1 MNRNPQ
7 RKEAPNYEQLPMQ
20 LHVKIY
26 PSKKEGG
33 PLAYAS
39 VNLNG
44 CFAVQGIQIRDSKNG
59 PFVSMPSRK
68 VGTKYMDYCFPC
80 TSEFKKTFDETVLEA
95 FRLEMQRTQKHQ
107 SGPTMGGMNMKG

>member
-7 RKEAPNYEQLPMQ
+7 RKEAPNHEQLPMQ

-26 PSKKEGG
+26 PARKEGG

-39 VNLNG
+39 VNMNG

-68 VGTKYMDYCFPC
+68 VGAKYMDYCFPC

-95 FRLEMQRTQKHQ
+95 YRMEMHQTQKQ
-107 SGPTMGGMNMKG
+107 QNGPAMGGMNMKG

>member
-1 MNRNPQ
+1 MSRNPQ
-7 RKEAPNYEQLPMQ
+7 KEAAPNYEQLPMQ

-26 PSKKEGG
+26 PARKENG

-39 VNLNG
+39 VNMNG

-68 VGTKYMDYCFPC
+68 VGAKYMDYCFPC

-95 FRLEMQRTQKHQ
+95 YRMEMHQTQKQ
-107 SGPTMGGMNMKG
+107 QNGPTMGGMNMKG

>member
-1 MNRNPQ
+1 MNRTPQ

-26 PSKKEGG
+26 LSKKEGG

-80 TSEFKKTFDETVLEA
+80 TSEFKKTFDETVLGA
-95 FRLEMQRTQKHQ
+95 YRMEMHQTQKQ
-107 SGPTMGGMNMKG
+107 QNGPTMGGMNMKG

>member
-1 MNRNPQ
+1 MSQKNQ
-7 RKEAPNYEQLPMQ
+7 KKAAPDYEQLPMQ

-26 PSKKEGG
+26 LSKKEGG

-68 VGTKYMDYCFPC
+68 VGAKYMDYCFPC

-95 FRLEMQRTQKHQ
+95 YRMEMHQTQKQ
-107 SGPTMGGMNMKG
+107 QNGPTMGGMNMKG

>member
-1 MNRNPQ
+1 MNRTPQ

-26 PSKKEGG
+26 PARKEGG

-39 VNLNG
+39 VNMNG
-44 CFAVQGIQIRDSKNG
+44 CFAVQGIQIRESKNG
-59 PFVSMPSRK
+59 PFISMPSRK

-95 FRLEMQRTQKHQ
+95 YRMEMHQTQKQ
-107 SGPTMGGMNMKG
+107 QNGPTMGGMNMKG

>member
-1 MNRNPQ
+1 MSQKNQ
-7 RKEAPNYEQLPMQ
+7 KKAAHDYEQIPMQ

-44 CFAVQGIQIRDSKNG
+44 CFAVQGIQIRESKNG

-80 TSEFKKTFDETVLEA
+80 TSEFKKTFDETVLGA
-95 FRLEMQRTQKHQ
+95 YRMEMHQTQKQ
-107 SGPTMGGMNMKG
+107 QNGPTMGGMNMKG

>member
-1 MNRNPQ
+1 MSQKNQ
-7 RKEAPNYEQLPMQ
+7 KKAAPDYEQLPMQ

-80 TSEFKKTFDETVLEA
+80 TSEFKKTFDETVLGA
-95 FRLEMQRTQKHQ
+95 YRMEMHQ
-107 SGPTMGGMNMKG
+107 SQKQQNGPTMGGMNMKG

>member
-7 RKEAPNYEQLPMQ
+7 RKEAPNYEQLPVQ
-20 LHVKIY
+20 LHVKVY

-33 PLAYAS
+33 PLAFAS

-68 VGTKYMDYCFPC
+68 VGTKYVDYCFPC
-80 TSEFKKTFDETVLEA
+80 TSEFKKTFDETVLGA
-95 FRLEMQRTQKHQ
+95 YHLEMHQTQKQ
-107 SGPTMGGMNMKG
+107 QNGPTMGGMNMKG

>member
-1 MNRNPQ
+1 MNRTPQ

-26 PSKKEGG
+26 LSKKEGG

-68 VGTKYMDYCFPC
+68 VGAKYMDYCFPC

-95 FRLEMQRTQKHQ
+95 YRMEMHQTQKQ
-107 SGPTMGGMNMKG
+107 QNGPTMGGMNMKG